1 MYVVKW
7 TLDPTKYVQKMELRI
22 GEIVDILKRLKNCQV
37 NPTTP
42 INSTTLGDQEAEL
55 DSLGENDCPGSED
68 LPVTSQGPTG
78 STSPTRVPEETRTRY
93 GSISWPPSYI
103 KDYVSTLHKDV
114 DCKT

>member
-1 MYVVKW
+1 MNVRSYEVRREDGA
-7 TLDPTKYVQKMELRI
+7 TYRRNRRH
-22 GEIVDILKRLKNCQV
+22 LKATQGLAV
-37 NPTTP
+37 NATTP
-42 INSTTLGDQEAEL
+42 INWTSLGDQQAEL

>member
-1 MYVVKW
+1 MVLFYTYSV
-7 TLDPTKYVQKMELRI
+7 LAEHYQIYSEGLP
-22 GEIVDILKRLKNCQV
+22 V
-37 NPTTP
+37 NATTP
-42 INSTTLGDQEAEL
+42 INWTTLEDQEAEV

-68 LPVTSQGPTG
+68 LPVASQGPTG